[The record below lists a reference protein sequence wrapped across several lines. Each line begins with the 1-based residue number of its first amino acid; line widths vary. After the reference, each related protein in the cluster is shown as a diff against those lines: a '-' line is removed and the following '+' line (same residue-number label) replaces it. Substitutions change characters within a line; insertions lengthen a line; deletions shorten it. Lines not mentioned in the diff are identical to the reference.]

1 MSDVA
6 LKLERISDRGYLNL
20 RGDAQNAKFANAVK
34 KVAGFAP
41 PDLPNTT
48 AGDDP
53 KVFWL
58 GPDEWLLVGAGTA
71 VKGYSTAL
79 NKALHREFAAVND
92 LSGGLICYRL
102 SGDRARDLLAGG
114 CTLDLHASVLASG
127 KCAQTG
133 LAKASVLLSGSA
145 DGNGYD
151 IFVRRSFSDY
161 LWQWLVHAGRNIGI
175 EVA

>member
-1 MSDVA
+1 MSDSA

-20 RGDAQNAKFANAVK
+20 RGDAQNARFASAVEN
-34 KVAGFAP
+34 VAGIAL

-48 AGDDP
+48 AGEDP

-58 GPDEWLLVGAGTA
+58 GPNEWLLVGAAGA
-71 VKGYSTAL
+71 VVGYSTAL
-79 NKALHREFAAVND
+79 EKALQREFAAIND
-92 LSGGLICYRL
+92 LSGGLVCYRL
-102 SGDRARDLLAGG
+102 SGNRACDLLAGG
-114 CTLDLHASVLASG
+114 CTLDLHAPVMDSG
-127 KCAQTG
+127 KCAQSG

-145 DGNGYD
+145 QGNGYD
-151 IFVRRSFSDY
+151 IIVRRSFSDY